1 MKNLLMFLNVGSIKY
16 SKLLFFCCVVI
27 SDLYLFLEI
36 FYLNPCVI
44 FSKNLI
50 LSFIDKVTTGI

>member
-1 MKNLLMFLNVGSIKY
+1 MFLNVGSIKY

-50 LSFIDKVTTGI
+50 LSFIDKVATGI